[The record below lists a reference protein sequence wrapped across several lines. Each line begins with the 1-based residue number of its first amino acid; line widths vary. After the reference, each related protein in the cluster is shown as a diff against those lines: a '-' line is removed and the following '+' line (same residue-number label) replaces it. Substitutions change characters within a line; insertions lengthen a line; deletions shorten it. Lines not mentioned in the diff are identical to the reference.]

1 MRRATITLP
10 DDLEAEIASY
20 LGNLDAAPSLTSLV
34 EAALRRYLA
43 EKRWESRQYRP
54 PAGPLR
60 VTPAGKGSGAA
71 DVSLNHDRYL
81 AEDP

>member
-10 DDLEAEIASY
+10 DDLEAEIAAY
-20 LGNLDAAPSLTSLV
+20 LKSLDATPSLTSLV
-34 EAALRRYLA
+34 EAALRRFLA

-54 PAGPLR
+54 PSGRLR
-60 VTPAGKGSGAA
+60 ITPAGKDGGAS

-81 AEDP
+81 ASY